1 MTRSAASLILLAV
14 CLPAAAATHTVNVG
28 PGLSFTPST
37 LTIVAG
43 DSVRFTNKG
52 GLHNVKADDN
62 SFRCA
67 RGCDGDG
74 SGGDGAPS
82 SAIWTFTLTFATPGT
97 VGYYCETHGAPGT
110 GMAGSIVVQV
120 PTPVVLQSFGVD

>member
-74 SGGDGAPS
+74 SDGC
-82 SAIWTFTLTFATPGT
+82 
-97 VGYYCETHGAPGT
+97 GYGRVRDAPGRVRGHYQPCRGLLDRVGRHHLDT
-110 GMAGSIVVQV
+110 GVGAVAAAR
-120 PTPVVLQSFGVD
+120 